1 MFNPKRFNLLLV
13 LFFSFS
19 FSWFLNSPSFA
30 EGIKQLQPASTLT
43 NMLRVNGGAGTNTGN
58 NFGFLSTPLQKLY
71 VHIKDFSTERIYF
84 GFNPNTAGNIY
95 IRIKD
100 PSGAIVYGPVL
111 LPQVAGPGFINNYSE
126 AFNGPGQV
134 AGGGYNALSFNPG
147 MNGDFSVEF
156 NLGSPTVGNS
166 TIIDFDFYDITVA
179 NTSTL
184 TAITGRLYAYLWAFT
199 TTAAAKTLLKQPFM
213 LTPLIM

>member
-111 LPQVAGPGFINNYSE
+111 LPQVAGPG
-126 AFNGPGQV
+126 QV